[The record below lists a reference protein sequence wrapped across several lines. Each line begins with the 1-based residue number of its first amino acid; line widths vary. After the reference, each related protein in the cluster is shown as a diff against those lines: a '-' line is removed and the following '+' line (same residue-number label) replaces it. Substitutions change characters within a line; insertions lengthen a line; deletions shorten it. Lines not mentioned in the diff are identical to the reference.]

1 MQDAF
6 IKANDNDKK
15 ILSLLYG
22 DAGLLKFDDQ
32 KELFDFM
39 ISNRLQ
45 NELSSLQDETT
56 FPDKDQMTPRA
67 KLKEHKFRKRT
78 RIVGK
83 VIEEMRTPSF
93 EYNIVEMAKR
103 SRPLPSAY
111 VLETL
116 EK

>member
-1 MQDAF
+1 MQGAF
-6 IKANDNDKK
+6 LKANDNDKK

-45 NELSSLQDETT
+45 NELSSLDDETSLA
-56 FPDKDQMTPRA
+56 DKHQMTPRA
-67 KLKEHKFRKRT
+67 KLREHKFRKRT
-78 RIVGK
+78 RIVGR
-83 VIEEMRTPSF
+83 VVEEMRTPSF

-103 SRPLPSAY
+103 
-111 VLETL
+111 
-116 EK
+116 